1 MDAVEE
7 DISGEKIENVEKD
20 FRVLLLHEEQNK
32 KPIQTLSTIY
42 NHADVKSCSNR
53 MTDIWKLKL
62 SEYYIFYEK
71 NNLLRIII

>member
-20 FRVLLLHEEQNK
+20 FKVLLLHEEQNK
-32 KPIQTLSTIY
+32 KHIQTLSTIY

-53 MTDIWKLKL
+53 MTDI
-62 SEYYIFYEK
+62 
-71 NNLLRIII
+71 